1 MIIRP
6 VGDYKERLRQLP
18 FASIVSATI
27 TRMSES
33 LEMLQDLDFDLI
45 NDQEFNTQMFILEHN
60 SKNIIL
66 KTIITKTELFVMLYD
81 IRVIP

>member
-6 VGDYKERLRQLP
+6 VGDYKERLKLLP
-18 FASIVSATI
+18 FASIISATI

-33 LEMLQDLDFDLI
+33 LEMLQDLDYDLI
-45 NDQEFNTQMFILEHN
+45 NDEQFNTQVFILKHN
-60 SKNIIL
+60 SKNVIL

-81 IRVIP
+81 AKVI